1 MNWMRQKVNFIV
13 CILALTLINA
23 GCSYYT
29 IQTDYTPQKI
39 TLAQPPSQKLYLNRC
54 NLSITDGVSSQR
66 LREVMCAKYP
76 SLFTNE
82 WNENACPIDVTAV
95 CPREW
100 TSNGWSSFFSF
111 LGYEFSC
118 SILPAHKTIE
128 DLDIHISVT
137 IPKDRNR
144 ATPQTEELSSEQIG
158 RASCRERV

>member
-66 LREVMCAKYP
+66 LREVP
-76 SLFTNE
+76 
-82 WNENACPIDVTAV
+82 DD
-95 CPREW
+95 
-100 TSNGWSSFFSF
+100 
-111 LGYEFSC
+111 
-118 SILPAHKTIE
+118 SIPPTYWL
-128 DLDIHISVT
+128 L
-137 IPKDRNR
+137 
-144 ATPQTEELSSEQIG
+144 
-158 RASCRERV
+158 